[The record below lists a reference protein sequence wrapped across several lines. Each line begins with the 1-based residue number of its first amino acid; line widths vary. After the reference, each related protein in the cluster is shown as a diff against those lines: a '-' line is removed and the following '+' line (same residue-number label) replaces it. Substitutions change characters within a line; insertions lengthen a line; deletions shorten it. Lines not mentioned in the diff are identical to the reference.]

1 MPHPLPLSMAP
12 LSPATMSDEAAAAL
26 LARLIEI
33 PSVNPAFRTEAD
45 PQHLFG
51 EKAKADFVAG
61 WLREAGIE
69 TELQEILP
77 GRPNVLARV
86 PGRSGRHRLLLECH
100 LDTVQVTGMD
110 APFTPRLADGR
121 LYGRGAVDDGG
132 CVAAMML
139 ALRAL
144 AADPADC
151 EVVLL
156 AAIDEEYQ
164 YRGIAAYLAAGHRA
178 DGGIA
183 GEPTGLRVVTTCKG
197 CVRWQVEIIGR
208 AAHSSEP
215 WRGADAIAAGVD
227 LHTHLRRALGPVLAA
242 RSNHL
247 VGSPTLLCSMIEGG
261 QGPNTV
267 AERCLL
273 TFDRRTLPGE
283 RGTDCWQEAKNATDA
298 FAATLPEDFSVIVH
312 PPFIDSLSMEIEDA
326 NHPIITAAR
335 AVCRDEGIDDTPIGV
350 AYGSDA
356 TKMTDQ
362 GVPTIVFGP
371 GDIAQAH
378 AVEEFV
384 EVSQVARAARMIE
397 QIARQFQCP

>member
-1 MPHPLPLSMAP
+1 MPLINGSCLPPPISEQ
-12 LSPATMSDEAAAAL
+12 DAAWL
-26 LARLIEI
+26 LTRLVEI
-33 PSVNPAFRTEAD
+33 PSVNPAFRAEAD
-45 PQHLFG
+45 PAELFG
-51 EKAKADFVAG
+51 EQAKADFVAA
-61 WLREAGIE
+61 WLHEAGIE
-69 TELQEILP
+69 TELQEVLP
-77 GRPNVLARV
+77 GRPNVVAQV
-86 PGRSGRHRLLLECH
+86 PGRVRHHRLLLECH
-100 LDTVQVTGMD
+100 LDTVQATGMD
-110 APFTPRLADGR
+110 SPFTPRILDGR

-139 ALRAL
+139 AVRAL
-144 AADPADC
+144 AADPPDC
-151 EVVLL
+151 DVTLL
-156 AAIDEEYQ
+156 AAMDEEYQ
-164 YRGIAAYLAAGHRA
+164 YRGVAAYLAAGNRA

-183 GEPTGLRVVTTCKG
+183 GEPTGLRVVTACKG
-197 CVRWQVEIIGR
+197 CVRWRVEIIGR

-227 LHTHLRRALGPVLAA
+227 LHAYLRRTLGPALSA
-242 RSNHL
+242 RRNAL

-283 RGTDCWQEAKNATDA
+283 RGRECWQEAKSATEA
-298 FAATLPEDFSVIVH
+298 FAASLPEGFAITVH
-312 PPFIDSLSMEIEDA
+312 PPFIDSLSMEIENAD
-326 NHPIITAAR
+326 HPIITASR
-335 AVCRDEGIDDTPIGV
+335 AVCRAAGIDDTPIGV

-362 GVPTIVFGP
+362 GIPSIVFGP

-384 EVSQVARAARMIE
+384 EIAQVAQAARMIE
-397 QIARQFQCP
+397 QIARHFQCP

>member
-1 MPHPLPLSMAP
+1 MPILS
-12 LSPATMSDEAAAAL
+12 LATISDQDAAAL
-26 LARLIEI
+26 LGRLVEI

-45 PQHLFG
+45 PQNLFG

-77 GRPNVLARV
+77 DRPNVVARV
-86 PGRSGRHRLLLECH
+86 PGRVRRHSLLLECH

-110 APFTPRLADGR
+110 APFAPRLVDGR

-144 AADPADC
+144 AAHPADC
-151 EVVLL
+151 DVVLL
-156 AAIDEEYQ
+156 AAIDEEFQ
-164 YRGIAAYLAAGHRA
+164 YRGIAGYLDAGNCAA
-178 DGGIA
+178 GGIA
-183 GEPTGLRVVTTCKG
+183 GEPTGLRVVTACKG
-197 CVRWQVEIIGR
+197 CVRWRVEVIGR

-215 WRGADAIAAGVD
+215 WRGADAIAAAAD
-227 LHTHLRRALGPVLAA
+227 LHAHLRTTLGPMLAA
-242 RSNHL
+242 RSNAL

-283 RGTDCWQEAKNATDA
+283 VGMACWQEAKDATDA
-298 FAATLPEDFSVIVH
+298 FAATLPEGFSIIVH

-326 NHPIITAAR
+326 DHPIITASR
-335 AVCRDEGIDDTPIGV
+335 AVCRAEGIDDAPIGV
-350 AYGSDA
+350 AFGSDA

-362 GVPTIVFGP
+362 GIPTIVFGP
-371 GDIAQAH
+371 GNIAQAH

-384 EVSQVARAARMIE
+384 EVAQVAHAARMIE

>member
-1 MPHPLPLSMAP
+1 MSL
-12 LSPATMSDEAAAAL
+12 LSPAVISDEAAAAL
-26 LARLIEI
+26 LARLVEI
-33 PSVNPAFRTEAD
+33 PSVNPAFRAETD
-45 PQHLFG
+45 PPNLFG
-51 EKAKADFVAG
+51 EKAKAAFVAA

-77 GRPNVLARV
+77 GRPNVVARV
-86 PGRSGRHRLLLECH
+86 PGRVRHHSLLLECH
-100 LDTVQVTGMD
+100 LDTVQVTGME
-110 APFTPRLADGR
+110 APFTPRMVDGR

-132 CVAAMML
+132 CVVAMML

-144 AADPADC
+144 AAHPADC
-151 EVVLL
+151 DVTLL
-156 AAIDEEYQ
+156 AAIDEEFQ
-164 YRGIAAYLAAGHRA
+164 YRGIAGYLAAGNRA

-183 GEPTGLRVVTTCKG
+183 GEPTGLRVVTACKG
-197 CVRWQVEIIGR
+197 CVRWRVEVTGR

-215 WRGADAIAAGVD
+215 WRGADAIAAAAD
-227 LHTHLRRALGPVLAA
+227 LHAHLRASLGPRLAA
-242 RSNHL
+242 RSNAL

-283 RGTDCWQEAKNATDA
+283 TGMDAWQEAKCVTEA
-298 FAATLPEDFSVIVH
+298 FAATLPESLSITVH
-312 PPFIDSLSMEIEDA
+312 PPFIDSLSMEIADA
-326 NHPIITAAR
+326 DHPIITAAR
-335 AVCRDEGIDDTPIGV
+335 AVCRAEGIEDTPIGV

-362 GVPTIVFGP
+362 GIPTIVFGP

-384 EVSQVARAARMIE
+384 AVAEVARAARMIE